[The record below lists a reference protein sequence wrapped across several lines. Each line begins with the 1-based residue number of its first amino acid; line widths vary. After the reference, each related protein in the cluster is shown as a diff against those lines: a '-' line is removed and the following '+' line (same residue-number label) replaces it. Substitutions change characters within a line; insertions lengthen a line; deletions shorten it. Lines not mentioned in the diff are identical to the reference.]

1 MASGRPHTKSSLTQ
15 ASSDLQPVGVGGLDF
30 GRSKGHRRKPL
41 DIEEGM
47 TAEVVVAP
55 LNTRVHTGRVSRY
68 FNGAV
73 LEVCCVIAGC
83 AVEFFEPAA
92 NGRDSQVPNRELC
105 GCVGWIQLPRA

>member
-1 MASGRPHTKSSLTQ
+1 MASGRPHSKSSLTQ
-15 ASSDLQPVGVGGLDF
+15 VSTDLQPVGARGLFF
-30 GRSKGHRRKPL
+30 GRSKGHRRKLL
-41 DIEEGM
+41 DSEEGI
-47 TAEVVVAP
+47 TAEVVVAH

-83 AVEFFEPAA
+83 AVEFCERAA

-105 GCVGWIQLPRA
+105 G